1 MVFEAKMLA
10 LLEGG
15 GLPLEAVT
23 RDAPIKVGLPPE
35 DLVTGLGKETVA
47 QARVSYTRFST
58 HPSWARTWQLAAQ
71 ARDTICSRNPVSL
84 DIRPRRPGLLS
95 HGI

>member
-35 DLVTGLGKETVA
+35 DLGHRIWEGNGSTGTCIIY
-47 QARVSYTRFST
+47 QIQ
-58 HPSWARTWQLAAQ
+58 HPSILGQNMATG
-71 ARDTICSRNPVSL
+71 SPSEGYNMF
-84 DIRPRRPGLLS
+84 
-95 HGI
+95 